1 MIFEW
6 DKVTSW
12 KRLFLEDN
20 TDILGDEFFSKY
32 ISAGRPRI
40 YEDVL
45 IKLAPYIAGPI
56 DEALDLIYSRFY
68 RRFAKVRAYHGCAP
82 ANTDTYYLKG
92 INPLDTGAIH
102 TEIRKE
108 FLNGS
113 YPELSSAL
121 VERAIEN
128 ARPGVSPDSVYLALD
143 SRTFIEDCG
152 HYIRYGS
159 EYRVGIAANLVQLTS
174 GRDYRLAFRD
184 KGMPTI
190 FVCDIPAAVIEE
202 SDKRELLAKVI
213 VAALGCDPD
222 SHYEKNPIDFTIE
235 LHQPVKKEW
244 ITRHYHPSYI
254 KDPLNRT

>member
-6 DKVTSW
+6 DKVTNW
-12 KRLFLEDN
+12 KRLFLEDI
-20 TDILGDEFFSKY
+20 TDILGEEFFSKY
-32 ISAGRPRI
+32 ISAGRPQI

-45 IKLAPYIAGPI
+45 TKLAPYITWPI
-56 DEALDLIYSRFY
+56 DEALDLMYSRFY

-82 ANTDTYYLKG
+82 ANPETYYSKG
-92 INPLDTGAIH
+92 IIPLDIGAIH
-102 TEIRKE
+102 AEVREE

-113 YPELSSAL
+113 YPELSSVL

-128 ARPGVSPDSVYLALD
+128 ARPGASPDSVYLALD

-202 SDKRELLAKVI
+202 CDKRELLAKVI
-213 VAALGCDPD
+213 VTALECDPY
-222 SHYEKNPIDFTIE
+222 SQY
-235 LHQPVKKEW
+235 
-244 ITRHYHPSYI
+244 
-254 KDPLNRT
+254 